1 MKIICVNG
9 YARSGKD
16 SFCDAIFYN
25 RGLVYPFSTIDEI
38 KKVALQFG
46 WDGKKDAKGR
56 KLLSDL
62 KDCLT
67 EYDNLPTKYI
77 IEQIKVRL
85 DIIQEKEIYNN
96 VIFLVQ
102 MREPKEIKY
111 WKENYGAKA
120 LLITRPNSEKEW
132 GNHADDE
139 VLNAEYDYVLENIS
153 DLKTW
158 EMKSIEFI
166 DEVRKEEWESHV

>member
-16 SFCDAIFYN
+16 SFCDAAFYN

-38 KKVALQFG
+38 KRLASQFG

-67 EYDNLPTKYI
+67 EYNNFPTKHI

-85 DIIQEKEIYNN
+85 DIIQEGEIYNN

-102 MREPKEIKY
+102 MREPKEIEY
-111 WKENYGAKA
+111 WKENYNARA
-120 LLITRPNSEKEW
+120 LLITRPLKDVKW
-132 GNHADDE
+132 GNHADDN
-139 VLNAEYDYVLENIS
+139 VLNADYDYVLVNDKGLDEW
-153 DLKTW
+153 KV
-158 EMKSIEFI
+158 KSINFI
-166 DEVRKEEWESHV
+166 DKIRKENWESHV

>member
-16 SFCDAIFYN
+16 SFCDAAFYN
-25 RGLVYPFSTIDEI
+25 RGLVYPFSTIDEV
-38 KKVALQFG
+38 KRLARQFG

-67 EYDNLPTKYI
+67 EYNNFPTKHI

-85 DIIQEKEIYNN
+85 DIIQEGEIYDN

-102 MREPKEIKY
+102 MREPKEIEY

-139 VLNAEYDYVLENIS
+139 VLNASYDYVLENTS
-153 DLKTW
+153 DLEDWKL
-158 EMKSIEFI
+158 KSIKFI
-166 DEVRKEEWESHV
+166 DRIRKENWESYV